1 MSSIFALD
9 DIFVRIE
16 KGIFYMC
23 FPLHTLHQG
32 IRPTVISDI
41 EVSQFSSCELDAY
54 SINVNKVL
62 RTIVIINQEIIVF

>member
-1 MSSIFALD
+1 
-9 DIFVRIE
+9 
-16 KGIFYMC
+16 MC
-23 FPLHTLHQG
+23 FPLNTLHQG